1 MLSQT
6 NMPRTSMISNDPPAA
21 VAEALAR
28 LGRNIRTARLRRG
41 MTQTNLAE
49 RIGTSRFVVADL
61 ERGKATTG
69 IAAYLAAL
77 WALGLLDQLT
87 MVADPAFDEE
97 GMLLERARAPRRV
110 RSKVVDHD
118 F

>member
-1 MLSQT
+1 
-6 NMPRTSMISNDPPAA
+6 MISNDPPAA
-21 VAEALAR
+21 VVEALSR
-28 LGRNIRTARLRRG
+28 LGRDIRTARLRRG

-49 RIGTSRFVVADL
+49 RIGASRFVVADL

-77 WALGLLDQLT
+77 WVLGFIDRLA
-87 MVADPAFDEE
+87 MVADPALDEE
-97 GMLLERARAPRRV
+97 GMLLERARAPRRG
-110 RSKVVDHD
+110 RSKAVDDD